1 MLENIDGCKANP
13 ENSSTAKASKHIPSG
28 FSMSSVSSFRSKEK
42 NHDVYK
48 GKDYMKRFC
57 RFLRKHEIKIIL
69 KRKQE
74 VINKRAAEII

>member
-1 MLENIDGCKANP
+1 
-13 ENSSTAKASKHIPSG
+13 
-28 FSMSSVSSFRSKEK
+28 MSSVSSFRSKEK

-69 KRKQE
+69 KKKQE